1 MKIELFPKTNNL
13 KRRFVHATAVA
24 VLMNRV
30 SPSALNN
37 ILDFKLVG
45 SYAGVL
51 RTLLYLTSLRDGIQL
66 NHRSVDT
73 SLIFL
78 HSYANKEC
86 VCTTVLAIN
95 KYLRVINLHLNMAQD
110 GLVSQK
116 SLQLNSYVLT
126 QNDTLITVEA

>member
-45 SYAGVL
+45 SYARVL

-86 VCTTVLAIN
+86 VCNDSAGDKKILASDQLTL
-95 KYLRVINLHLNMAQD
+95 KYGPGRT
-110 GLVSQK
+110 
-116 SLQLNSYVLT
+116 SLTEITSVEQLCS
-126 QNDTLITVEA
+126 DAE